1 MEAIIN
7 DKEKLMAITQAVFTE
22 ADTDGSGNID
32 RAELKVSM
40 AAVSQ
45 QAGIDPPSDAQ
56 VDEVLKSLDTDNDGT
71 IDVYEFKVLVKDILK
86 GMQEAA

>member
-40 AAVSQ
+40 AAVS
-45 QAGIDPPSDAQ
+45 
-56 VDEVLKSLDTDNDGT
+56 
-71 IDVYEFKVLVKDILK
+71 
-86 GMQEAA
+86 